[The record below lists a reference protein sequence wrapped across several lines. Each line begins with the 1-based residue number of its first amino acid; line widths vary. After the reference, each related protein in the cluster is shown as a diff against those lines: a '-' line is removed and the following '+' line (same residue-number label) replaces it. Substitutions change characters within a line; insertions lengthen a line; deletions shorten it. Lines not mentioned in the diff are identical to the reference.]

1 MWEWILHQDGQARV
15 IKGTGQLLWNPPWT
29 VKNNCL
35 WSLCGFRSLG
45 SDFTMLLP
53 GNEESHLC
61 CFCMDSLSFGE
72 TQNTLAHTRET
83 LLYWDA
89 ARHRSEICCCGI
101 SPHYTHGVRDN
112 IWDTNLSFQHML
124 LSFQDTMSKNINLM
138 LLISSWDSEVCCTIV
153 MKCKTADILC
163 YLYIVIWSVVTFR
176 LSWDQW
182 SCRFSELPD
191 SRTAIRTGL
200 CLINVAWLL
209 SASLAIPLLQNQ
221 WWTLGRVEETWRTP
235 FFLTSAPL

>member
-1 MWEWILHQDGQARV
+1 MEDIALILAEACGQRSLSPDTFYGSIKQRVMWEWILHQDGQARV
-15 IKGTGQLLWNPPWT
+15 IKETGQLLWNPPWT

-35 WSLCGFRSLG
+35 WSLYGFRSLG

-101 SPHYTHGVRDN
+101 GPHYTHGVRDN
-112 IWDTNLSFQHML
+112 IWDTNISFQHNTYFPL
-124 LSFQDTMSKNINLM
+124 FKTHCLK
-138 LLISSWDSEVCCTIV
+138 IST
-153 MKCKTADILC
+153 
-163 YLYIVIWSVVTFR
+163 
-176 LSWDQW
+176 
-182 SCRFSELPD
+182 
-191 SRTAIRTGL
+191 
-200 CLINVAWLL
+200 
-209 SASLAIPLLQNQ
+209 
-221 WWTLGRVEETWRTP
+221 
-235 FFLTSAPL
+235 